1 MAVKLSRRKISK
13 YIASQLLSGQNSKIP
28 VRQLAA
34 FLIDSG
40 RVNESDHIARDIE
53 MELAMNGHL
62 VAKVTTAGNLSDTL
76 QGFIKKQLL
85 QTEDMSSIEINHQKD
100 ESVIAG
106 IRIDMPG
113 KRLDQ
118 TVSKKLSQLRANY
131 KR

>member
-13 YIASQLLSGQNSKIP
+13 YIAGQLLDGKDSKKP

-53 MELAMNGHL
+53 MELASKGHL
-62 VAKVTTAGNLSDTL
+62 VAKVTTAGSFSESL
-76 QGFIKKQLL
+76 QSFIKKQLL
-85 QTEDMSSIEINHQKD
+85 VSEKVAKVELSHQKD
-100 ESVIAG
+100 ESVIGG

-118 TVSKKLSQLRANY
+118 TVSKKLSLLRANY

>member
-13 YIASQLLSGQNSKIP
+13 YIASQLLSGQDSKIP

-40 RVNESDHIARDIE
+40 RVNESDHITRDIE
-53 MELAMNGHL
+53 MELARSGHL

-85 QTEDMSSIEINHQKD
+85 HSEKVSSVELNHEKD

-118 TVSKKLSQLRANY
+118 TVSNKLSQLRANY